1 MDTDALTETPG
12 EFGAEAGG
20 EIGGEVRVGV
30 RELRGKLTRY
40 LRQAR
45 QGTAIIVTSHD
56 DVIAEIRPP
65 STQRRPER
73 TPGALRGHISMSDDF
88 DRLPDDVLAAMEA

>member
-1 MDTDALTETPG
+1 MDTEELTDAPG
-12 EFGAEAGG
+12 E
-20 EIGGEVRVGV
+20 IRVGV

-40 LRQAR
+40 LREAR
-45 QGTAIIVTSHD
+45 RGTAIIVTSHD

-65 STQRRPER
+65 STRTRLER

-88 DRLPDDVLAAMEA
+88 DLLPDVLLAAMEA